1 MTAASVGTNRS
12 GGPASFGDRL
22 ASAVRERS
30 PLCVGIDPH
39 AATLAA
45 WGLGRDEQG
54 LAAFGAALVDA
65 AAGRAAIVKPQVA
78 FFEAAGVAGYRALDA
93 TIRRARDAGLLV
105 VADVKRGDIGS
116 TGDDYALAWVD
127 RDGPF
132 RADAMTVSPYLGY
145 GSLAGTVDVARR
157 NAAGVFVLA
166 ATSNPE
172 ARVLQTA
179 VLAEGPR
186 AGRTVAAGIVLDV
199 ADDNRTAAQRA
210 RVASGQR
217 PRDVADDDRT
227 AAQRARDVADD
238 DRTGGEQAL
247 GDVGLVLGA
256 TLDLADFGIDSES
269 IGSAPVL
276 APGFGA
282 QGARIEDLRARYGSR
297 AEQVLVNESR
307 GLLTDGPDGVAALVQ
322 DRADRIRAALGAAA

>member
-1 MTAASVGTNRS
+1 MTVDVSTARS
-12 GGPASFGDRL
+12 GGAPSFGVRL
-22 ASAVRERS
+22 AAAMGERS

-45 WGLGRDEQG
+45 WGLGRDEAG
-54 LAAFGAALVDA
+54 LTAFGAVLVDA
-65 AAGRAAIVKPQVA
+65 AVGRAAIVKPQIA

-93 TIRRARDAGLLV
+93 TLRRARDAGLLT

-116 TGDDYALAWVD
+116 TGDDYALAWLD

-145 GSLAGTVDVARR
+145 GSLAGTVDVARDNR
-157 NAAGVFVLA
+157 AGVFVLA

-186 AGRTVAAGIVLDV
+186 AGRSVAAGIVLDV
-199 ADDNRTAAQRA
+199 ADDNRT
-210 RVASGQR
+210 
-217 PRDVADDDRT
+217 
-227 AAQRARDVADD
+227 
-238 DRTGGEQAL
+238 GGEQPL

-256 TLDLADFGIDSES
+256 TLDLNDFGIDAAA

-282 QGARIEDLRARYGSR
+282 QGARIEDLRSRYGSR

>member
-1 MTAASVGTNRS
+1 MATTRS

-22 ASAVRERS
+22 ASAMGERS

-45 WGLGRDEQG
+45 WGLARDEQG
-54 LAAFGAALVDA
+54 LTAFGATLVDA

-105 VADVKRGDIGS
+105 VADVKRGDIGT
-116 TGDDYALAWVD
+116 TGDDYALAWLD

-132 RADAMTVSPYLGY
+132 AADAMTVSPYLGY
-145 GSLAGTVDVARR
+145 GSLRGTIDVARR
-157 NAAGVFVLA
+157 NGAGVFVLA

-186 AGRTVAAGIVLDV
+186 TGRTVAAGIVLDV
-199 ADDNRTAAQRA
+199 ADDNRS
-210 RVASGQR
+210 VG
-217 PRDVADDDRT
+217 D
-227 AAQRARDVADD
+227 
-238 DRTGGEQAL
+238 QAL

-256 TLDLADFGIDSES
+256 TLHLDDFGIDADA
-269 IGSAPVL
+269 IGTAPVL

-282 QGARIEDLRARYGSR
+282 QGARIEDLRALYGAR
-297 AEQVLVNESR
+297 AEQVLVSESR
-307 GLLTDGPDGVAALVQ
+307 GLLTDGPDGVAALVT
-322 DRADRIRAALGAAA
+322 DRADRIRTALVAAA

>member
-1 MTAASVGTNRS
+1 MSEGHT

-22 ASAVRERS
+22 ASAMRERS

-39 AATLAA
+39 ATTLAA

-54 LAAFGAALVDA
+54 LTAFGAALVDA
-65 AAGRAAIVKPQVA
+65 AAGRAAIVKPQIA

-116 TGDDYALAWVD
+116 TGDDYALAWLD

-132 RADAMTVSPYLGY
+132 AADAMTVSPYLGY
-145 GSLAGTVDVARR
+145 GSLSGTVDVARR
-157 NAAGVFVLA
+157 NGAGVFVLA

-186 AGRTVAAGIVLDV
+186 AGRSVAAGIVLDV
-199 ADDNRTAAQRA
+199 ADDNRAA
-210 RVASGQR
+210 G
-217 PRDVADDDRT
+217 D
-227 AAQRARDVADD
+227 
-238 DRTGGEQAL
+238 QAL

-256 TLDLADFGIDSES
+256 TLHLDDFGIDADA
-269 IGSAPVL
+269 IGTAPVL

-282 QGARIEDLRARYGSR
+282 QGARIEDLRALYGAR
-297 AEQVLVNESR
+297 AEQVLVSESR
-307 GLLTDGPDGVAALVQ
+307 GLLTDGPDGVAALVS

>member
-1 MTAASVGTNRS
+1 MSVTTRT
-12 GGPASFGDRL
+12 GGPAPFGDRL
-22 ASAVRERS
+22 ASAMRERS

-54 LAAFGAALVDA
+54 LTAFGAALVDA

-105 VADVKRGDIGS
+105 VADVKRGDIGT
-116 TGDDYALAWVD
+116 TGDDYALAWLD

-132 RADAMTVSPYLGY
+132 AADAMTVSPYLGY
-145 GSLAGTVDVARR
+145 GSLAGTVAVARR
-157 NAAGVFVLA
+157 NGAGVFVLA

-186 AGRTVAAGIVLDV
+186 AGRSVAAGIVLDV
-199 ADDNRTAAQRA
+199 ADDNRTA
-210 RVASGQR
+210 G
-217 PRDVADDDRT
+217 DH
-227 AAQRARDVADD
+227 
-238 DRTGGEQAL
+238 AL

-256 TLDLADFGIDSES
+256 TLHLDDFGIDADA

-282 QGARIEDLRARYGSR
+282 QGARIEDLRALYGAR
-297 AEQVLVNESR
+297 AEQVLVSESR
-307 GLLTDGPDGVAALVQ
+307 GLLTDGPEGVAALVA

>member
-1 MTAASVGTNRS
+1 MTTRV

-22 ASAVRERS
+22 AAAIGSRS

-54 LAAFGAALVDA
+54 LTAFGAALVDA

-105 VADVKRGDIGS
+105 VADVKRGDIGT
-116 TGDDYALAWVD
+116 TGDDYALAWLD

-132 RADAMTVSPYLGY
+132 AADAMTVSPYLGY
-145 GSLAGTVDVARR
+145 GSLAGTVAVARR
-157 NAAGVFVLA
+157 NGAGVFVLA

-186 AGRTVAAGIVLDV
+186 AGRSVAAGIVLDV
-199 ADDNRTAAQRA
+199 ADDNRTA
-210 RVASGQR
+210 G
-217 PRDVADDDRT
+217 DH
-227 AAQRARDVADD
+227 
-238 DRTGGEQAL
+238 AL

-256 TLDLADFGIDSES
+256 TLHLDDFGIDADA

-282 QGARIEDLRARYGSR
+282 QGARIEDLRALYGAR
-297 AEQVLVNESR
+297 AEQVLVSESR
-307 GLLTDGPDGVAALVQ
+307 GLLTGGPEGVAALVA
-322 DRADRIRAALGAAA
+322 DRADRIEAALGAVA

>member
-1 MTAASVGTNRS
+1 MATTRS

-22 ASAVRERS
+22 ASAMGERS

-45 WGLGRDEQG
+45 WGLARDEQG
-54 LAAFGAALVDA
+54 LTAFGATLVDA

-105 VADVKRGDIGS
+105 VADVKRGDIGT
-116 TGDDYALAWVD
+116 TGDDYALAWLD

-132 RADAMTVSPYLGY
+132 AADAMTVSPYLGY
-145 GSLAGTVDVARR
+145 GSLRGTIDVARR
-157 NAAGVFVLA
+157 NGAGVFVLA

-186 AGRTVAAGIVLDV
+186 TGRTVAAGIVLDV
-199 ADDNRTAAQRA
+199 ADDNRS
-210 RVASGQR
+210 VG
-217 PRDVADDDRT
+217 D
-227 AAQRARDVADD
+227 
-238 DRTGGEQAL
+238 QAL

-256 TLDLADFGIDSES
+256 TLHLDDFGIDADA
-269 IGSAPVL
+269 IGTAPVL

-282 QGARIEDLRARYGSR
+282 QGARIEDLRALYGAR
-297 AEQVLVNESR
+297 AEQVLVSESR
-307 GLLTDGPDGVAALVQ
+307 GLLTDGPDGVAALVTE
-322 DRADRIRAALGAAA
+322 RADRIRTALAAAA

>member
-1 MTAASVGTNRS
+1 MTAADVTIVQP
-12 GGPASFGDRL
+12 GGAASFGVRL
-22 ASAVRERS
+22 AAAVGERS

-54 LAAFGAALVDA
+54 LTAFGATLVDA
-65 AAGRAAIVKPQVA
+65 AAGRAAIVKPQIA
-78 FFEAAGVAGYRALDA
+78 FFEAAGVPGYRALDA
-93 TIRRARDAGLLV
+93 TLRRARDAGLLV

-116 TGDDYALAWVD
+116 TGDDYALAWLD

-145 GSLAGTVDVARR
+145 GSLAGTVEVARR
-157 NAAGVFVLA
+157 NHAGVFVLA

-186 AGRTVAAGIVLDV
+186 AGRSVAAGIVLQV
-199 ADDNRTAAQRA
+199 ADDNRT
-210 RVASGQR
+210 
-217 PRDVADDDRT
+217 
-227 AAQRARDVADD
+227 
-238 DRTGGEQAL
+238 GGEQPL

-256 TLDLADFGIDSES
+256 TLDLDDFGIDAES
-269 IGSAPVL
+269 IGNAPVL

-282 QGARIEDLRARYGSR
+282 QGARIEDLRARYGAR

-322 DRADRIRAALGAAA
+322 DRVDRIHAALGAAA

>member
-1 MTAASVGTNRS
+1 MGTTRS

-22 ASAVRERS
+22 ASAMGERS

-45 WGLGRDEQG
+45 WGLARDEQG
-54 LAAFGAALVDA
+54 LTAFGATLVDA

-105 VADVKRGDIGS
+105 VADVKRGDIGT
-116 TGDDYALAWVD
+116 TGDDYALAWLD

-132 RADAMTVSPYLGY
+132 AADAMTVSPYLGY
-145 GSLAGTVDVARR
+145 GSLRGTIDVARR
-157 NAAGVFVLA
+157 NGAGVFVLA

-186 AGRTVAAGIVLDV
+186 TGRTVAAGIVLDV
-199 ADDNRTAAQRA
+199 ADDNRS
-210 RVASGQR
+210 VG
-217 PRDVADDDRT
+217 D
-227 AAQRARDVADD
+227 
-238 DRTGGEQAL
+238 QAL

-256 TLDLADFGIDSES
+256 TLHLDDFGIDADA
-269 IGSAPVL
+269 IGTAPVL

-282 QGARIEDLRARYGSR
+282 QGARIEDLRALYGAR
-297 AEQVLVNESR
+297 AEQVLVSESR
-307 GLLTDGPDGVAALVQ
+307 GLLTDGPDGVTALVT
-322 DRADRIRAALGAAA
+322 DRADRIRTALAAAA

>member
-105 VADVKRGDIGS
+105 VADVKRGDIGT
-116 TGDDYALAWVD
+116 TGDDYALAWLD

-157 NAAGVFVLA
+157 NGAGVFVLA

-172 ARVLQTA
+172 ARLLQTA
-179 VLAEGPR
+179 VVAEGPR
-186 AGRTVAAGIVLDV
+186 AGRSVAAGIVLDV
-199 ADDNRTAAQRA
+199 ADDNRT
-210 RVASGQR
+210 
-217 PRDVADDDRT
+217 
-227 AAQRARDVADD
+227 
-238 DRTGGEQAL
+238 GGDQPL

-256 TLDLADFGIDSES
+256 TLDLDDFGIDAQA

-282 QGARIEDLRARYGSR
+282 QGARIEDLRSLYGAR
-297 AEQVLVNESR
+297 AEQVLVSESR
-307 GLLTDGPDGVAALVQ
+307 GLLVDGPDGVAALVR
-322 DRADRIRAALGAAA
+322 DRADRIRTALAVAA

>member
-1 MTAASVGTNRS
+1 MTAASVGTTRS
-12 GGPASFGDRL
+12 GGPASFGVRL
-22 ASAVRERS
+22 ASALGERS

-45 WGLGRDEQG
+45 WGLARDEQG
-54 LAAFGAALVDA
+54 LTAFGAILVDA

-105 VADVKRGDIGS
+105 VADVKRGDIGT
-116 TGDDYALAWVD
+116 TGDDYALAWLD

-132 RADAMTVSPYLGY
+132 AADAMTVSPYLGY
-145 GSLAGTVDVARR
+145 GSLRGTVDVARR
-157 NAAGVFVLA
+157 NGAGVFVLA

-172 ARVLQTA
+172 ARLLQTA
-179 VLAEGPR
+179 VVAEGPR
-186 AGRTVAAGIVLDV
+186 TGRTVAAGIVLDV
-199 ADDNRTAAQRA
+199 ADDNRS
-210 RVASGQR
+210 VG
-217 PRDVADDDRT
+217 D
-227 AAQRARDVADD
+227 
-238 DRTGGEQAL
+238 QAL

-256 TLDLADFGIDSES
+256 TLHLDDFGIDADA

-282 QGARIEDLRARYGSR
+282 QGARIEDLRALYGAR
-297 AEQVLVNESR
+297 AEQVLVSESR
-307 GLLTDGPDGVAALVQ
+307 GLLTDGPDGVAALVT
-322 DRADRIRAALGAAA
+322 DRADRIRTALAAAA

>member
-1 MTAASVGTNRS
+1 MSTTTLT
-12 GGPASFGDRL
+12 GGPASFGVRL
-22 ASAVRERS
+22 ASAIGSRS
-30 PLCVGIDPH
+30 ALCVGIDPH

-54 LAAFGAALVDA
+54 LTAFGATLVDA
-65 AAGRAAIVKPQVA
+65 AAGRAAVVKPQIA

-116 TGDDYALAWVD
+116 TGDDYALAWLD

-132 RADAMTVSPYLGY
+132 AADAMTVSPYLGY
-145 GSLAGTVDVARR
+145 GSLAGTVEVARR
-157 NAAGVFVLA
+157 NGAGVFVLA

-186 AGRTVAAGIVLDV
+186 AGRSVAAGIVLDV
-199 ADDNRTAAQRA
+199 ADDNRA
-210 RVASGQR
+210 
-217 PRDVADDDRT
+217 
-227 AAQRARDVADD
+227 
-238 DRTGGEQAL
+238 GGDQPL

-256 TLDLADFGIDSES
+256 TLDLDDFGIDADT
-269 IGSAPVL
+269 IGTSPIL

-282 QGARIEDLRARYGSR
+282 QGARIEDLRALYGAR
-297 AEQVLVNESR
+297 AEQVLVSESR
-307 GLLTDGPDGVAALVQ
+307 GLLSDGPDGVAALVA

>member
-1 MTAASVGTNRS
+1 MG
-12 GGPASFGDRL
+12 
-22 ASAVRERS
+22 ERS

-45 WGLGRDEQG
+45 WGLARDEQG
-54 LAAFGAALVDA
+54 LTAFGATLVDA

-105 VADVKRGDIGS
+105 VADVKRGDIGT
-116 TGDDYALAWVD
+116 TGDDYALAWLD

-132 RADAMTVSPYLGY
+132 AADAMTVSPYLGY
-145 GSLAGTVDVARR
+145 GSLRGTIDVARR
-157 NAAGVFVLA
+157 NGAGVFVLA

-186 AGRTVAAGIVLDV
+186 TGRTVAAGIVLDV
-199 ADDNRTAAQRA
+199 ADDNRS
-210 RVASGQR
+210 VG
-217 PRDVADDDRT
+217 D
-227 AAQRARDVADD
+227 
-238 DRTGGEQAL
+238 QAL

-256 TLDLADFGIDSES
+256 TLHLDDFGIDADA

-282 QGARIEDLRARYGSR
+282 QGARIEDLRALYGAR
-297 AEQVLVNESR
+297 AEQVLVSESR
-307 GLLTDGPDGVAALVQ
+307 GLLTDGPDGVAALVA
-322 DRADRIRAALGAAA
+322 DRADRIRTALAAAA

>member
-1 MTAASVGTNRS
+1 MSDGRS

-22 ASAVRERS
+22 ASAMGERS

-39 AATLAA
+39 ATTLAA

-54 LAAFGAALVDA
+54 LTAFGAALVDA
-65 AAGRAAIVKPQVA
+65 AAGRAAIVKPQIA

-105 VADVKRGDIGS
+105 VADVKRGDIGT
-116 TGDDYALAWVD
+116 TGDDYALAWLD

-132 RADAMTVSPYLGY
+132 AADAMTVSPYLGY
-145 GSLAGTVDVARR
+145 GSLRGTIDVARR
-157 NAAGVFVLA
+157 NGAGVFVLA

-186 AGRTVAAGIVLDV
+186 TGRTVAAGIVLDV
-199 ADDNRTAAQRA
+199 ADDNRS
-210 RVASGQR
+210 VG
-217 PRDVADDDRT
+217 D
-227 AAQRARDVADD
+227 
-238 DRTGGEQAL
+238 QAL

-256 TLDLADFGIDSES
+256 TLHLDDFGIDADA
-269 IGSAPVL
+269 IGTAPVL

-282 QGARIEDLRARYGSR
+282 QGARIEDLRALYGSR
-297 AEQVLVNESR
+297 AEQVLVSESR
-307 GLLTDGPDGVAALVQ
+307 GLLTDGPDGVAALVA
-322 DRADRIRAALGAAA
+322 DRADRIVAALGAAA

>member
-1 MTAASVGTNRS
+1 MTDRLDAADRS
-12 GGPASFGDRL
+12 GGPEPFGVRL
-22 ASAVRERS
+22 AAAIGSRSA
-30 PLCVGIDPH
+30 LCVGIDPH

-45 WGLGRDEQG
+45 WGLGRDEAG
-54 LAAFGAALVDA
+54 LTEFGRVLVDA
-65 AAGRAAIVKPQVA
+65 AAGRAAVVKPQIA
-78 FFEAAGVAGYRALDA
+78 FFEAAGVDGYRALDA

-116 TGDDYALAWVD
+116 TGDDYALAWLD

-132 RADAMTVSPYLGY
+132 AADAMTVSPYLGY

-157 NAAGVFVLA
+157 NGAGVFVLA

-186 AGRTVAAGIVLDV
+186 AGRSVAAGIVLDV
-199 ADDNRTAAQRA
+199 ADDNPA
-210 RVASGQR
+210 VG
-217 PRDVADDDRT
+217 D
-227 AAQRARDVADD
+227 
-238 DRTGGEQAL
+238 QAI

-256 TLDLADFGIDSES
+256 TLSLQDFGIGADE
-269 IGSAPVL
+269 IGTSPIL

-282 QGARIEDLRARYGSR
+282 QGARIEDLRSLYGSR
-297 AEQVLVNESR
+297 AEQVLVSESR
-307 GLLTDGPDGVAALVQ
+307 GLLTDGPDGVASLVT
-322 DRADRIRAALGAAA
+322 DRADRIAAALAGAGA

>member
-1 MTAASVGTNRS
+1 M
-12 GGPASFGDRL
+12 
-22 ASAVRERS
+22 RERS

-105 VADVKRGDIGS
+105 VADVKRGDIGT
-116 TGDDYALAWVD
+116 TGDDYALAWLD

-132 RADAMTVSPYLGY
+132 AADAMTVSPYLGY
-145 GSLAGTVDVARR
+145 GSLRGTIDVARR
-157 NAAGVFVLA
+157 NGAGVFVLA

-186 AGRTVAAGIVLDV
+186 TGRTVAAGIVLDV
-199 ADDNRTAAQRA
+199 ADDNRS
-210 RVASGQR
+210 VG
-217 PRDVADDDRT
+217 D
-227 AAQRARDVADD
+227 
-238 DRTGGEQAL
+238 QAL

-256 TLDLADFGIDSES
+256 TLRLDDFGIDADA

-282 QGARIEDLRARYGSR
+282 QGARIEDLRALYGAR
-297 AEQVLVNESR
+297 AEQVLVSESR
-307 GLLTDGPDGVAALVQ
+307 GLLTDGPDGVAALVA
-322 DRADRIRAALGAAA
+322 DRADRIRTALAAAA

>member
-1 MTAASVGTNRS
+1 MTAASMATNRS

-22 ASAVRERS
+22 ASAMGERS

-45 WGLGRDEQG
+45 WGLARDEQG
-54 LAAFGAALVDA
+54 LTAFGATLVDA

-105 VADVKRGDIGS
+105 VADVKRGDIGT
-116 TGDDYALAWVD
+116 TGDDYALAWLD

-132 RADAMTVSPYLGY
+132 AADAMTVSPYLGY
-145 GSLAGTVDVARR
+145 GSLRGTIDVARR
-157 NAAGVFVLA
+157 NGAGVFVLA

-186 AGRTVAAGIVLDV
+186 TGRTVAAGIVLDV
-199 ADDNRTAAQRA
+199 ADDNRS
-210 RVASGQR
+210 VG
-217 PRDVADDDRT
+217 D
-227 AAQRARDVADD
+227 
-238 DRTGGEQAL
+238 QAL

-256 TLDLADFGIDSES
+256 TLHLDDFGIDADA
-269 IGSAPVL
+269 IGTAPVL

-282 QGARIEDLRARYGSR
+282 QGARIEDLRALYGAR
-297 AEQVLVNESR
+297 AEQVLVSESR
-307 GLLTDGPDGVAALVQ
+307 GLLTGGPDGVAALVT
-322 DRADRIRAALGAAA
+322 DRADRIRTALVAAA

>member
-1 MTAASVGTNRS
+1 MG
-12 GGPASFGDRL
+12 
-22 ASAVRERS
+22 ERS

-45 WGLGRDEQG
+45 WGLARDEQG
-54 LAAFGAALVDA
+54 LTAFGATLVDA

-105 VADVKRGDIGS
+105 VADVKRGDIGT
-116 TGDDYALAWVD
+116 TGDDYALAWLD

-132 RADAMTVSPYLGY
+132 AADAMTVSPYLGY
-145 GSLAGTVDVARR
+145 GSLRGTIDVARR
-157 NAAGVFVLA
+157 NGAGVFVLA

-186 AGRTVAAGIVLDV
+186 TGRTVAAGIVLDV
-199 ADDNRTAAQRA
+199 ADDNRS
-210 RVASGQR
+210 VG
-217 PRDVADDDRT
+217 D
-227 AAQRARDVADD
+227 
-238 DRTGGEQAL
+238 QAL

-256 TLDLADFGIDSES
+256 TLHLDDFGIDADT
-269 IGSAPVL
+269 IGTAPVL

-282 QGARIEDLRARYGSR
+282 QGARIEDLRALYGGR
-297 AEQVLVNESR
+297 AEQVLVSESR
-307 GLLTDGPDGVAALVQ
+307 GLLTDGPDGVAALVT
-322 DRADRIRAALGAAA
+322 DRADRIRTALVAAA

>member
-1 MTAASVGTNRS
+1 VTAASVETVRS

-22 ASAVRERS
+22 ASAIGERS

-45 WGLGRDEQG
+45 WGLARDERG
-54 LAAFGAALVDA
+54 LTAFGATLVDA

-78 FFEAAGVAGYRALDA
+78 FFEAAGVAGYRALDT

-105 VADVKRGDIGS
+105 VADVKRGDIGT
-116 TGDDYALAWVD
+116 TGDDYALAWLD

-132 RADAMTVSPYLGY
+132 AADAMTVSPYLGY
-145 GSLAGTVDVARR
+145 GSLRGTIDVARR
-157 NAAGVFVLA
+157 NGAGVFVLA

-186 AGRTVAAGIVLDV
+186 TGRTVAAGIVLDV
-199 ADDNRTAAQRA
+199 ADDNRS
-210 RVASGQR
+210 VG
-217 PRDVADDDRT
+217 D
-227 AAQRARDVADD
+227 
-238 DRTGGEQAL
+238 QAL

-256 TLDLADFGIDSES
+256 TLHLDDFGIDADA
-269 IGSAPVL
+269 IGTAPVL

-282 QGARIEDLRARYGSR
+282 QGARIEDLRALYGAR
-297 AEQVLVNESR
+297 AEQVLVSESR
-307 GLLTDGPDGVAALVQ
+307 GLLTDGPDGVAALVA
-322 DRADRIRAALGAAA
+322 DRADRIRTALAAAA

>member
-1 MTAASVGTNRS
+1 
-12 GGPASFGDRL
+12 
-22 ASAVRERS
+22 VRERS

-105 VADVKRGDIGS
+105 VADVKRGDIGT
-116 TGDDYALAWVD
+116 TGDDYALAWLD

-132 RADAMTVSPYLGY
+132 AADAMTVSPYLGY
-145 GSLAGTVDVARR
+145 GSLRGTIDVARR
-157 NAAGVFVLA
+157 NGAGVFVLA

-186 AGRTVAAGIVLDV
+186 TGRTVAAGIVLDV
-199 ADDNRTAAQRA
+199 ADDNRS
-210 RVASGQR
+210 VG
-217 PRDVADDDRT
+217 D
-227 AAQRARDVADD
+227 
-238 DRTGGEQAL
+238 QAL

-256 TLDLADFGIDSES
+256 TLRLDDFGIDADA

-282 QGARIEDLRARYGSR
+282 QGARIEDLRALYGAR
-297 AEQVLVNESR
+297 AEQVLVSESR
-307 GLLTDGPDGVAALVQ
+307 GLLTDGPDGVAALVA
-322 DRADRIRAALGAAA
+322 DRADRIRTALAAAA

>member
-1 MTAASVGTNRS
+1 MTAASVATTRS

-22 ASAVRERS
+22 ASAMGERS

-45 WGLGRDEQG
+45 WGLARDEHG
-54 LAAFGAALVDA
+54 LTAFGATLVDA

-105 VADVKRGDIGS
+105 VADVKRGDIGT
-116 TGDDYALAWVD
+116 TGDDYALAWLD

-132 RADAMTVSPYLGY
+132 AADAMTVSPYLGY
-145 GSLAGTVDVARR
+145 GSLRGTIDVARR
-157 NAAGVFVLA
+157 NGAGVFVLA

-186 AGRTVAAGIVLDV
+186 TGRTVAAGIVLDV
-199 ADDNRTAAQRA
+199 ADDNRS
-210 RVASGQR
+210 VG
-217 PRDVADDDRT
+217 D
-227 AAQRARDVADD
+227 
-238 DRTGGEQAL
+238 QAL

-256 TLDLADFGIDSES
+256 TLHLDDFGIDADA
-269 IGSAPVL
+269 IGTAPVL

-282 QGARIEDLRARYGSR
+282 QGARIEDLRALYGAR
-297 AEQVLVNESR
+297 AEQVLVSESR
-307 GLLTDGPDGVAALVQ
+307 GLLTDGPDGVAALVT
-322 DRADRIRAALGAAA
+322 DRADRIRTALAAAA

>member
-1 MTAASVGTNRS
+1 MATTRS

-22 ASAVRERS
+22 ASAMGERS

-45 WGLGRDEQG
+45 WGLARDEQG
-54 LAAFGAALVDA
+54 LTAFGATLVDA

-105 VADVKRGDIGS
+105 VADVKRGDIGT
-116 TGDDYALAWVD
+116 TGDDYALAWLD

-132 RADAMTVSPYLGY
+132 AADAMTVSPYLGY
-145 GSLAGTVDVARR
+145 GSLRGTIDVARR
-157 NAAGVFVLA
+157 NGAGVFVLA

-186 AGRTVAAGIVLDV
+186 TGRTVAAGIVLDV
-199 ADDNRTAAQRA
+199 ADDNRS
-210 RVASGQR
+210 VG
-217 PRDVADDDRT
+217 D
-227 AAQRARDVADD
+227 
-238 DRTGGEQAL
+238 QAL

-256 TLDLADFGIDSES
+256 TLHLDDFGIDADA
-269 IGSAPVL
+269 IGTAPVL

-282 QGARIEDLRARYGSR
+282 QGARIEDLRAQYGAR
-297 AEQVLVNESR
+297 AEQVLVSESR
-307 GLLTDGPDGVAALVQ
+307 GLLTDGPDGVTALVT
-322 DRADRIRAALGAAA
+322 DRADRIRTALAAAA

>member
-1 MTAASVGTNRS
+1 VTT
-12 GGPASFGDRL
+12 GPTPFGVRL
-22 ASAVRERS
+22 AAAVGSRSA
-30 PLCVGIDPH
+30 LCVGIDPH

-45 WGLGRDEQG
+45 WGLGRDEAG
-54 LAAFGAALVDA
+54 LTAFGRVLVDA
-65 AAGRAAIVKPQVA
+65 AAGRAAVVKPQVA

-93 TIRRARDAGLLV
+93 TVRRARDAGLLV

-116 TGDDYALAWVD
+116 TGDDYATAWID

-132 RADAMTVSPYLGY
+132 AADAMTVSPYLGF
-145 GSLAGTVDVARR
+145 GSLRGTLDVARA
-157 NAAGVFVLA
+157 NGAGVFVLA

-186 AGRTVAAGIVLDV
+186 AGRTVAAGIVGDV
-199 ADDNRTAAQRA
+199 ADENRQ
-210 RVASGQR
+210 
-217 PRDVADDDRT
+217 
-227 AAQRARDVADD
+227 
-238 DRTGGEQAL
+238 TGDQPV

-256 TLDLADFGIDSES
+256 TLDLDDFGITGDD

-282 QGARIEDLRARYGSR
+282 QGARIEDLRARYGDR
-297 AEQVLVNESR
+297 AEQVLVSESR
-307 GLLTDGPDGVAALVQ
+307 GLLTDGPDGVAALVA
-322 DRADRIRAALGAAA
+322 DRADRIAAALATRGSAA

>member
-1 MTAASVGTNRS
+1 MSDGRS

-22 ASAVRERS
+22 ASAVGERS

-39 AATLAA
+39 ATILAA

-54 LAAFGAALVDA
+54 LTAFGAALVDA
-65 AAGRAAIVKPQVA
+65 AAGRAAIVKPQIA

-105 VADVKRGDIGS
+105 VADVKRGDIGT
-116 TGDDYALAWVD
+116 TGDDYALAWLD

-132 RADAMTVSPYLGY
+132 AADAMTVSPYLGY
-145 GSLAGTVDVARR
+145 GSLRGTIDVARR
-157 NAAGVFVLA
+157 NGAGVFVLA

-186 AGRTVAAGIVLDV
+186 TGRTVAAGIVLDV
-199 ADDNRTAAQRA
+199 ADDNRS
-210 RVASGQR
+210 VG
-217 PRDVADDDRT
+217 D
-227 AAQRARDVADD
+227 
-238 DRTGGEQAL
+238 QAL

-256 TLDLADFGIDSES
+256 TLHLDDFGIDADA
-269 IGSAPVL
+269 IGTAPVL

-282 QGARIEDLRARYGSR
+282 QGARIEDLRALYGSR
-297 AEQVLVNESR
+297 AEQVLVSESR
-307 GLLTDGPDGVAALVQ
+307 GLLTDGPDGVAALVA
-322 DRADRIRAALGAAA
+322 DRADRIVAALGAAA

>member
-1 MTAASVGTNRS
+1 MGSRS
-12 GGPASFGDRL
+12 A
-22 ASAVRERS
+22 
-30 PLCVGIDPH
+30 LCVGIDPH

-54 LAAFGAALVDA
+54 LTAFGATLVDA
-65 AAGRAAIVKPQVA
+65 AAGRAAVVKPQIA

-116 TGDDYALAWVD
+116 TGDDYALAWLD

-132 RADAMTVSPYLGY
+132 AADAMTVSPYLGY

-157 NAAGVFVLA
+157 NGAGVFVLA

-186 AGRTVAAGIVLDV
+186 SGRSVAAGIVLDV
-199 ADDNRTAAQRA
+199 ADDNRR
-210 RVASGQR
+210 
-217 PRDVADDDRT
+217 
-227 AAQRARDVADD
+227 
-238 DRTGGEQAL
+238 GGDQPL

-256 TLDLADFGIDSES
+256 TLDLDDFGIDADT
-269 IGSAPVL
+269 IGTAPIL

-282 QGARIEDLRARYGSR
+282 QGARIEDLRALYGAR
-297 AEQVLVNESR
+297 AEQVLVSESR
-307 GLLTDGPDGVAALVQ
+307 GLLTDGPDGVAALVT

>member
-1 MTAASVGTNRS
+1 MSDGRS

-22 ASAVRERS
+22 ASAMGERS

-39 AATLAA
+39 ATTLAA
-45 WGLGRDEQG
+45 WGLSRDEQG
-54 LAAFGAALVDA
+54 LTAFGAALVDA
-65 AAGRAAIVKPQVA
+65 AAGRAAIVKPQIA

-105 VADVKRGDIGS
+105 VADVKRGDIGT
-116 TGDDYALAWVD
+116 TGDDYALAWLD

-132 RADAMTVSPYLGY
+132 AADAMTVSPYLGY
-145 GSLAGTVDVARR
+145 GSLRGTIDVARR
-157 NAAGVFVLA
+157 NGAGVFVLA

-172 ARVLQTA
+172 ARVLQSA

-186 AGRTVAAGIVLDV
+186 TGRTVAAGIVLDV
-199 ADDNRTAAQRA
+199 ADDNRS
-210 RVASGQR
+210 VG
-217 PRDVADDDRT
+217 D
-227 AAQRARDVADD
+227 
-238 DRTGGEQAL
+238 QAL

-256 TLDLADFGIDSES
+256 TLHLDDFGIDADA
-269 IGSAPVL
+269 IGTAPVL

-282 QGARIEDLRARYGSR
+282 QGARIEDLRALYGSR

-307 GLLTDGPDGVAALVQ
+307 GLLTDGPDGVAALVA
-322 DRADRIRAALGAAA
+322 DRADRIVAALGAAA

>member
-1 MTAASVGTNRS
+1 MATTRS

-22 ASAVRERS
+22 ASAMGERS

-45 WGLGRDEQG
+45 WGLARDEQG
-54 LAAFGAALVDA
+54 LTAFSATLVDA

-105 VADVKRGDIGS
+105 VADVKRGDIGT
-116 TGDDYALAWVD
+116 TGDDYALAWLD
-127 RDGPF
+127 RAGPF
-132 RADAMTVSPYLGY
+132 AADAMTVSPYLGY
-145 GSLAGTVDVARR
+145 DSLRGTIDVARR
-157 NAAGVFVLA
+157 NGAGVFVLA

-186 AGRTVAAGIVLDV
+186 TGRTVAAGIVLDV
-199 ADDNRTAAQRA
+199 ADDNRS
-210 RVASGQR
+210 VG
-217 PRDVADDDRT
+217 D
-227 AAQRARDVADD
+227 
-238 DRTGGEQAL
+238 QAL

-256 TLDLADFGIDSES
+256 TLHLDDFGIDADA
-269 IGSAPVL
+269 IGTAPVL

-282 QGARIEDLRARYGSR
+282 QGARIEDLRALYGAR
-297 AEQVLVNESR
+297 AEQVLVSESR
-307 GLLTDGPDGVAALVQ
+307 GLLTDGPDGVAALVTE
-322 DRADRIRAALGAAA
+322 RAHRIRTALAAAA

>member
-1 MTAASVGTNRS
+1 MSEGHT

-22 ASAVRERS
+22 ASAMRERS

-39 AATLAA
+39 ATTLAA

-54 LAAFGAALVDA
+54 LTAFGAALVDA
-65 AAGRAAIVKPQVA
+65 AAGRAAIVKPQIA

-116 TGDDYALAWVD
+116 TGDDYALAWLD

-132 RADAMTVSPYLGY
+132 AADAMTVSPYLGY
-145 GSLAGTVDVARR
+145 GSLSGTVDVARR
-157 NAAGVFVLA
+157 NGAGVFVLA

-186 AGRTVAAGIVLDV
+186 AGRSVAAGIVLDV
-199 ADDNRTAAQRA
+199 ADDNRAA
-210 RVASGQR
+210 
-217 PRDVADDDRT
+217 
-227 AAQRARDVADD
+227 
-238 DRTGGEQAL
+238 GEQAL

-256 TLDLADFGIDSES
+256 TLHLDDFGIDADA
-269 IGSAPVL
+269 IGTAPVL

-282 QGARIEDLRARYGSR
+282 QGARIEDLRALYGAR
-297 AEQVLVNESR
+297 AEQVLVSESR
-307 GLLTDGPDGVAALVQ
+307 GLLTDGPDGVAALVS

>member
-1 MTAASVGTNRS
+1 MATTQS
-12 GGPASFGDRL
+12 GGLASFGDRL
-22 ASAVRERS
+22 ASAMGERS

-45 WGLGRDEQG
+45 WGLARDEQG
-54 LAAFGAALVDA
+54 LTAFGATLVDA

-105 VADVKRGDIGS
+105 VADVKRGDIGT
-116 TGDDYALAWVD
+116 TGDDYALAWLD

-132 RADAMTVSPYLGY
+132 AADAMTVSPYLGY
-145 GSLAGTVDVARR
+145 GSLRGTIDVARR
-157 NAAGVFVLA
+157 NGAGVFVLA

-186 AGRTVAAGIVLDV
+186 TGRTVAAGIVLDV
-199 ADDNRTAAQRA
+199 ADDNRS
-210 RVASGQR
+210 VG
-217 PRDVADDDRT
+217 D
-227 AAQRARDVADD
+227 
-238 DRTGGEQAL
+238 QAL

-256 TLDLADFGIDSES
+256 TLHLDDFGIDADA
-269 IGSAPVL
+269 IGTAPVL

-282 QGARIEDLRARYGSR
+282 QGARIEDLRALYGAR
-297 AEQVLVNESR
+297 AEQVLVSESR
-307 GLLTDGPDGVAALVQ
+307 GLLTDGPDGVSALLTE
-322 DRADRIRAALGAAA
+322 RAHRIRTALAAAA

>member
-1 MTAASVGTNRS
+1 MTAAIVDTPRS

-22 ASAVRERS
+22 ASAMGERS

-45 WGLGRDEQG
+45 WGLARDEQG
-54 LAAFGAALVDA
+54 LTAFGATLVDA

-105 VADVKRGDIGS
+105 VADVKRGDIGT
-116 TGDDYALAWVD
+116 TGDDYALAWLD

-132 RADAMTVSPYLGY
+132 AADAMTVSPYLGY
-145 GSLAGTVDVARR
+145 GSLRGTIDVARR
-157 NAAGVFVLA
+157 NGAGVFVLA

-186 AGRTVAAGIVLDV
+186 TGRTVAAGIVLDV
-199 ADDNRTAAQRA
+199 ADDNRS
-210 RVASGQR
+210 VG
-217 PRDVADDDRT
+217 D
-227 AAQRARDVADD
+227 
-238 DRTGGEQAL
+238 QAL

-256 TLDLADFGIDSES
+256 TLHLDDFGIDADA
-269 IGSAPVL
+269 IGTAPVL

-282 QGARIEDLRARYGSR
+282 QGARIEDLRALYGAR
-297 AEQVLVNESR
+297 AEQVLVSESR
-307 GLLTDGPDGVAALVQ
+307 GLLTDGPDAAAALVA
-322 DRADRIRAALGAAA
+322 DRADRIRSALAAAA

>member
-1 MTAASVGTNRS
+1 M
-12 GGPASFGDRL
+12 PFGVRL
-22 ASAVRERS
+22 AAAIGSRSA
-30 PLCVGIDPH
+30 LCVGIDPH

-45 WGLGRDEQG
+45 WGLGRDEAG
-54 LAAFGAALVDA
+54 LTEFGRVLVDA
-65 AAGRAAIVKPQVA
+65 AAGRAAVVKPQIA
-78 FFEAAGVAGYRALDA
+78 FFEAAGVDGYRALDA

-116 TGDDYALAWVD
+116 TGDDYALAWLD

-132 RADAMTVSPYLGY
+132 AADAMTVSPYLGY

-157 NAAGVFVLA
+157 NGAGVFVLA

-186 AGRTVAAGIVLDV
+186 AGRSVAAGIVLDV
-199 ADDNRTAAQRA
+199 ADDNPA
-210 RVASGQR
+210 VG
-217 PRDVADDDRT
+217 D
-227 AAQRARDVADD
+227 
-238 DRTGGEQAL
+238 QAI

-256 TLDLADFGIDSES
+256 TLSLQEFGIGADE
-269 IGSAPVL
+269 IGTSPIL

-282 QGARIEDLRARYGSR
+282 QGARIEDLRSLYGSR
-297 AEQVLVNESR
+297 AEQVLVSESR
-307 GLLTDGPDGVAALVQ
+307 GLLTDGPDGVAALVT
-322 DRADRIRAALGAAA
+322 DRADRIATALAGAGA

>member
-1 MTAASVGTNRS
+1 MGTNRS

-45 WGLGRDEQG
+45 WGLARDEQG

-105 VADVKRGDIGS
+105 VADVKRGDIGT
-116 TGDDYALAWVD
+116 TGDDYALAWLD

-132 RADAMTVSPYLGY
+132 AADAMTVSPYLGY
-145 GSLAGTVDVARR
+145 GSLRGTIDVARR
-157 NAAGVFVLA
+157 NGAGVFVLA

-186 AGRTVAAGIVLDV
+186 TGRTVAAGIVLDV
-199 ADDNRTAAQRA
+199 ADDNRS
-210 RVASGQR
+210 VG
-217 PRDVADDDRT
+217 D
-227 AAQRARDVADD
+227 
-238 DRTGGEQAL
+238 QAL

-256 TLDLADFGIDSES
+256 TLHLDDFGIDADA

-282 QGARIEDLRARYGSR
+282 QGARIEDLRALYGAR
-297 AEQVLVNESR
+297 AEQVLVSESR
-307 GLLTDGPDGVAALVQ
+307 GLLTDGPDGVAALVA
-322 DRADRIRAALGAAA
+322 DRADRIRTALAAAA